1 MYSPFPYD
9 RLPSK
14 NEFFGRQDE
23 LENLS
28 KIVNYSNNALIY
40 SKRRMGKSSLIK
52 ALYEKYDKEYICLY
66 TDIFDITSKEDFIS
80 SLLKS
85 LANYNK
91 KFDLK
96 NAIKNLTSLFKRVRF
111 EPTIDANTLEY

>member
-9 RLPSK
+9 KLPSK
-14 NEFFGRQDE
+14 DEFFGRQDE

-28 KIVNYSNNALIY
+28 KIVDYSNNALIY

-52 ALYEKYDKEYICLY
+52 ALFEKYDKEYICLY
-66 TDIFDITSKEDFIS
+66 VDIFDITSKEDFIS

-85 LANYNK
+85 
-91 KFDLK
+91 
-96 NAIKNLTSLFKRVRF
+96 ISLFQKAFSLSCAVRRWNSF
-111 EPTIDANTLEY
+111 FFVRL

>member
-14 NEFFGRQDE
+14 KMNFFGRQDE

-40 SKRRMGKSSLIK
+40 SKEEWVKVL
-52 ALYEKYDKEYICLY
+52 
-66 TDIFDITSKEDFIS
+66 
-80 SLLKS
+80 
-85 LANYNK
+85 
-91 KFDLK
+91 
-96 NAIKNLTSLFKRVRF
+96 
-111 EPTIDANTLEY
+111 

>member
-40 SKRRMGKSSLIK
+40 SKEEW
-52 ALYEKYDKEYICLY
+52 EKVL
-66 TDIFDITSKEDFIS
+66 
-80 SLLKS
+80 
-85 LANYNK
+85 
-91 KFDLK
+91 
-96 NAIKNLTSLFKRVRF
+96 
-111 EPTIDANTLEY
+111 